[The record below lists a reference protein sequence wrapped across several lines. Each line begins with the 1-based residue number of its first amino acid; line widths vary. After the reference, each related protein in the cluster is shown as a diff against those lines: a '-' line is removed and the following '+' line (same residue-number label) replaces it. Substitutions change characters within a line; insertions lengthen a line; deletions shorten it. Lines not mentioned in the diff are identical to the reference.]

1 MLVSVLFVAMVL
13 ISACTANSKLDKAMK
28 QWNAHGITN
37 YRIEVWYW
45 QSVWHEHYYEIEVD
59 GSEISHSVTCMPAP
73 AEGHQCDLSNFDP
86 SEYTIEGLFRTA
98 QQVLYGEFSKWAE
111 ITYNTEFGYP
121 ESIKFDDPDAIDE
134 ETVWIVVSF
143 EALP

>member
-1 MLVSVLFVAMVL
+1 
-13 ISACTANSKLDKAMK
+13 MK
-28 QWNAHGITN
+28 QWNAHGITH

-73 AEGHQCDLSNFDP
+73 AEGNQCDLSNFDP

-98 QQVLYGEFSKWAE
+98 QRVLDGEFSKWAE

-134 ETVWIVVSF
+134 ETAWIVVSF